1 MSAMK
6 RLFQLMAEK
15 KASDIFMTVGAPINI
30 KINGTAVPVNQQ
42 VMTSETIITLL
53 YEVLNDKQKKEFEE
67 TLELN
72 TAFPMEG
79 IGSFRISAFRQ
90 KSSPAVV
97 VRYIPGSVP
106 AFDSLGAPQILKE
119 VMMEKRGL
127 ILMVGATG
135 SGKSTTL
142 AAMLDYRNEQKS
154 GHILTIE
161 DPVEFLF
168 QNKKCIV
175 NQREVGSDTLDF
187 RIALKNALRQAP
199 DCILIGEV
207 RDAETMKA
215 AIQYAQSGH
224 LCLATLHANNSYHAL
239 NRIISFYPLENRPA
253 LLEDLSATMKCIV
266 SQRLIKN
273 VKGGRSPAV
282 EVLLATRHI
291 SELIGKGEINE
302 IKEAME
308 KSLSPGSQTFEQAF
322 FQMLQQGLITQDEAM
337 ANCDSPTNL
346 IWLINNTEAGGAL
359 KEAQKNIGKGDGKGG
374 DAPPPPP
381 PPSAAGPTSF
391 ADFKLDVSA
400 A

>member
-15 KASDIFMTVGAPINI
+15 KASDIFVSVGAPINI
-30 KINGTAVPVNQQ
+30 KINGTAIPVNQQ
-42 VMTSETIITLL
+42 MMDSSTIITLL
-53 YEVLNDKQKKEFEE
+53 YEVLNDKQKKEYEE

-72 TAFPMEG
+72 TAYPMEG

-90 KSSPAVV
+90 KGGPAVV
-97 VRYIPGSVP
+97 IRYIPGSVP
-106 AFDSLGAPQILKE
+106 PFDSLGAPSILKE
-119 VMMEKRGL
+119 VIMEKRGL

-142 AAMLDYRNEQKS
+142 ASMLDYRNEQKP

-161 DPVEFLF
+161 DPVEFIF

-207 RDAETMKA
+207 RDQETMKA

-224 LCLATLHANNSYHAL
+224 LCMATLHANNCYHAI

-253 LLEDLSATMKCIV
+253 LLEDLSATLKCIV
-266 SQRLIKN
+266 SQRLIRN
-273 VKGGRSPAV
+273 IKGGRSPAV

-291 SELIGKGEINE
+291 AELVGKGEINE

-322 FQMLQQGLITQDEAM
+322 FTLLQQGLITQEEAL

-346 IWLINNTEAGGAL
+346 LWLINNTEAGGAL
-359 KEAQKNIGKGDGKGG
+359 KPGGEKKPAQ
-374 DAPPPPP
+374 DAKPVQN
-381 PPSAAGPTSF
+381 AAGPAAFS
-391 ADFKLDVSA
+391 DFKLDVA
-400 A
+400 GT